1 VASLDKQKVLAENGD
16 VAIQFA
22 SLEEA
27 ARAMIRSV
35 EDAQLAKAPMSLLKS
50 LGQHGAWR
58 AFQFRIKSKVVPL
71 AWAVK
76 NALKHK
82 IPAFRNP
89 VNCDPCP
96 ILSFGSASS
105 SYATRK
111 AKVADRMR
119 FLGHLEQ
126 GTWISCKC
134 VSHLRGVPGQFCN
147 CKVVNIHLGGS
158 ERWDVVGVRHISHVD
173 ILGVD
178 GEPEELVPVA
188 RVHPPHIW
196 VVNDSAI
203 LHMAGGRCRCKIIDV
218 KQHEDVSKLR
228 FEVQVGESRSW
239 VSFGQLLQESDSS
252 AASEGAAHHSAAS
265 ATHKKQKGALP

>member
-1 VASLDKQKVLAENGD
+1 
-16 VAIQFA
+16 
-22 SLEEA
+22 LEEA

-105 SYATRK
+105 SYTTSK

-119 FLGHLEQ
+119 FLGHLEK
-126 GTWISCKC
+126 GMWISCKC
-134 VSHLRGVPGQFCN
+134 VSHLRGVPGQFYN
-147 CKVVNIHLGGS
+147 CKVANIHLGGS
-158 ERWDVVGVRHISHVD
+158 AGMQRWQRHISHVD
-173 ILGVD
+173 VLGVRGD
-178 GEPEELVPVA
+178 REELVPVA
-188 RVHPPHIW
+188 RVHHPHIW
-196 VVNDSAI
+196 GVNDIASV
-203 LHMAGGRCRCKIIDV
+203 HRSGGWCRCKVIAV
-218 KQHEDVSKLR
+218 KEHEDVSQLR
-228 FEVQVGESRSW
+228 FGVQVGESRSW
-239 VSFGQLLQESDSS
+239 VSFGELQQESGSS
-252 AASEGAAHHSAAS
+252 AASGGAAHHSAAS
-265 ATHKKQKGALP
+265 AKNTQKAERSTAMSSNATRHILAGTQVKYQEQGR